1 MAVQTPR
8 VTTTAKPPRPA
19 KAATPKLTVEGVME
33 ILRTTV
39 PRLDELTHGVP
50 QKRLTAVTDYG
61 WSVNDQL
68 AHLRACHDVLGGNML
83 RIVREDHPAWKGMNP
98 RAWQK
103 QTDYFEWKFPTAF
116 EVFRAQ
122 RGELLKVLEPLPPAL
137 WERTATVSA
146 PPNLVYEYSVLYYG
160 DWMAGHERS
169 HLKHIERIL
178 KELA

>member
-1 MAVQTPR
+1 MPVQTER
-8 VTTTAKPPRPA
+8 VTPRTRTPRPA

-39 PRLDELTHGVP
+39 PKLDELTRGVS
-50 QKRLTAVTDYG
+50 QKVLSTVTDYG

-83 RIVREDHPAWKGMNP
+83 RIIREEHPAWRGMSP
-98 RAWQK
+98 RSWQVK
-103 QTDYFEWKFPTAF
+103 TDYFEWTFAPAF

-122 RGELLKVLEPLPPAL
+122 RAELLEVLEPLPAAA
-137 WERTATVSA
+137 WQRTATVSA
-146 PPNLVYEYSVLYYG
+146 PPGRVYEYSVLYYG

-169 HLKHIERIL
+169 HLKHMARIL